1 MKKIF
6 SLFLT
11 ILCIFFSGFSSFAA
25 EMENAADNPVISQT
39 EYVYTD
45 ADYQNL
51 LEKEQ
56 LAEEMYQ
63 KMTVAN
69 TAATVSPNGIMP
81 STKEYLIPVTNF
93 KQEKGNWCGA
103 ACVQQTLSFHRA
115 INGISTELPSQ
126 GTIATKL
133 GIYSSGGASSDKIAQ
148 VLNAYRST
156 YGYTNRTYS
165 TADLTDKSDAYNWL
179 YPRLRSAVVNQTYA
193 PIILIETGTAAGI
206 ERYYKA
212 NESCRHYN
220 TIGGIREITDG
231 QSGTVFG
238 KYIQTVDPH
247 YDSRF
252 RGKYWD
258 EGSSVYQSMLLA
270 DRNGANKVLIY

>member
-1 MKKIF
+1 MKKTF
-6 SLFLT
+6 SLILA

-25 EMENAADNPVISQT
+25 NIENTADDSVTNQT

-56 LAEEMYQ
+56 LAQEMYQ
-63 KMTVAN
+63 KMAVAN
-69 TAATVSPNGIMP
+69 TATTVSPNGIMP

-93 KQEKGNWCGA
+93 VQEKYHWCGA

-115 INGISTELPSQ
+115 INGVSTELPSQ

-133 GIYSSGGASSDKIAQ
+133 GIYSSGAASSDKIAQ
-148 VLNAYRST
+148 VLNSYRST

-165 TADLTDKSDAYNWL
+165 TENLTDKSDAYNWL
-179 YPRLRSAVVNQTYA
+179 YTRLHSAVVNQTYA
-193 PIILIETGTAAGI
+193 PIVLIETGTAAGI
-206 ERYYKA
+206 QRYYKA
-212 NESCRHYN
+212 NKSCRHYN
-220 TIGGIREITDG
+220 TIGGIRETTDA
-231 QSGTVFG
+231 QYGTVFI
-238 KYIQTVDPH
+238 KEIQTVDPH

-252 RGKYWD
+252 YGKYWD